1 MRISLLIILFGLLS
15 LGANGQ
21 EEDTTFLDKTWK
33 ALQTTFGEKP
43 LTKKDLFFEYL
54 KNANEPSYLTF
65 ADKYRPTTTPNPKL
79 RAEDGKN
86 TVIEGHLA
94 PSYYIIKPQS
104 NKLGVALSFQGMFTL
119 RLVKD
124 ESSPMIPPSNKAGF
138 RLDYLLGTDDIF
150 TTFFTT
156 EFMHY
161 SNGGSPGSID
171 SLVLDTLG
179 ILRNDYVN
187 GDFSTNY
194 LRVGQTLIFNTRYF
208 GQKNYTYA
216 YLYYQRDMHINDLLN
231 YFPIQEGRYG
241 YHRVGMNLVLSS
253 TWRGVFSK
261 EEHFATLRYE
271 PSIILDKAEIMGQSV
286 TKNRMA
292 NKLQLIISAPKLG
305 ETGIFTQ
312 FYWGR
317 DYLNIRY
324 DLPIFYWSF
333 GATFNS
339 MPEFTQLI
347 KARK

>member
-1 MRISLLIILFGLLS
+1 MRYVLFILVFGSLSHLK
-15 LGANGQ
+15 AQ
-21 EEDTTFLDKTWK
+21 TKDTTFFDKTRQ

-43 LTKKDLFFEYL
+43 TLKRDLFFEYL
-54 KNANEPSYLTF
+54 KNANEPSYITF
-65 ADKYRPTTTPNPKL
+65 IDNYKPTTTLTPSL
-79 RAEDGKN
+79 RAEDGKDI
-86 TVIEGHLA
+86 VIEGHLA

-104 NKLGVALSFQGMFTL
+104 NKLGMALSFQGAFTL

-138 RLDYLLGTDDIF
+138 RFDYLMGTDGIF
-150 TTFFTT
+150 TTFFTS
-156 EFMHY
+156 ELMHY

-171 SLVLDTLG
+171 SLLLDTQG
-179 ILRNDYVN
+179 ILRNDYVK

-194 LRVGQTLIFNTRYF
+194 LRLGQTLIFNTRYF
-208 GQKNYTYA
+208 GQKNYLHA

-241 YHRVGMNLVLSS
+241 YHRIGTSLVLSS
-253 TWRGVFSK
+253 TWLGLFSK
-261 EEHFATLRYE
+261 KEHFATLRYE
-271 PSIILDKAEIMGQSV
+271 PTIILDKAEILGETGTS
-286 TKNRMA
+286 NRMA
-292 NKLQLIISAPKLG
+292 NKLQIIISAPVLG

-324 DLPIFYWSF
+324 DLPVFYWSF
-333 GATFNS
+333 GAAFNS

-347 KARK
+347 KAR